1 VSQFLQE
8 LNPSHLSAA
17 LKDTHGRLSCVNAVF
32 VSDVSAAAIGL
43 GVEPPAA
50 AKPLRPAVAPR
61 KVHAMV
67 ESDDGEL
74 MLRYA
79 GGDLRAFE
87 ALYRRHRSPLYR
99 YLARHTR
106 DPEVANDIFQEVWSR
121 VISSRS
127 RYEPRAKF
135 STFLYRIAHNCFI
148 DHCRRSSARQDR
160 ANVSNEDF
168 ELEKILPAPAA
179 DLPDTRAEH
188 AQTLAR
194 YRSALASLP
203 ADQRDTF
210 LLYEES
216 GLTLE
221 EIGNITGVSME
232 TAKSRLRYALSK
244 LRHAMSSLRDSG
256 TQRTAMVEEPGA

>member
-1 VSQFLQE
+1 MPEV
-8 LNPSHLSAA
+8 
-17 LKDTHGRLSCVNAVF
+17 
-32 VSDVSAAAIGL
+32 
-43 GVEPPAA
+43 
-50 AKPLRPAVAPR
+50 
-61 KVHAMV
+61 
-67 ESDDGEL
+67 DDGEL

-79 GGDLRAFE
+79 SGDLRAFE
-87 ALYRRHRSPLYR
+87 ALYGRHRSALYR

-121 VISSRS
+121 VITSRT

-148 DHCRRSSARQDR
+148 DHCRRASARQDR
-160 ANVSNEDF
+160 ANVSNEEFD
-168 ELEKILPAPAA
+168 LEKALPAPLA
-179 DLPDTRAEH
+179 DLPDARAQY
-188 AQTLAR
+188 AQTLTR

-203 ADQRDTF
+203 AEQRDTF

-221 EIGNITGVSME
+221 EIGSITGVSME

-244 LRHAMSSLRDSG
+244 LRHALGTLRDHSPA
-256 TQRTAMVEEPGA
+256 RAVEEPGT